1 MKKILIA
8 GLILILC
15 TVAYAANVELTIT
28 IPTQYVSRAISALR
42 ACENSHVHIHFQGS
56 QNAEDP
62 NVPDFVLNVDY
73 RIDEIEGETHA
84 NYGKRFIRTMLYNV
98 ILAYETKIAKE
109 ERKALIDAVPPI
121 DVNVPDGIVE

>member
-8 GLILILC
+8 GLILVLC
-15 TVAYAANVELTIT
+15 TAVYAVVNLTIS
-28 IPTQYVSRAISALR
+28 IPDQYVSRAIAALR

-56 QNAEDP
+56 QNSEDP

-84 NYGKRFIRTMLYNV
+84 NYGKRFLRTMLYNV

-109 ERKALIDAVPPI
+109 DRQALIDAVPPI
-121 DVNVPDGIVE
+121 DVNVPDEIVE

>member
-8 GLILILC
+8 GMILVLC
-15 TVAYAANVELTIT
+15 TTVYAVVNLTIS
-28 IPTQYVSRAISALR
+28 IPDQYVSRAIAALR

-62 NVPDFVLNVDY
+62 NVPDFSLNVDY

-109 ERKALIDAVPPI
+109 DRQDLIDAVPPI
-121 DVNVPDGIVE
+121 DVNVPDGIIE

>member
-8 GLILILC
+8 GMILVLC
-15 TVAYAANVELTIT
+15 TAVYAAVNLTIS
-28 IPTQYVSRAISALR
+28 IPDQYVSRAVAALR

-62 NVPDFVLNVDY
+62 NVPDFSLNVDY

-84 NYGKRFIRTMLYNV
+84 DYGKRFIRTMIYNV

-109 ERKALIDAVPPI
+109 DRQALIDAVPPI

>member
-8 GLILILC
+8 GLILVLC
-15 TVAYAANVELTIT
+15 TTVYAAVQLIIS
-28 IPTQYVSRAISALR
+28 IPDQYVSRAVAALR
-42 ACENSHVHIHFQGS
+42 ACENTHVHIHFQGS

-62 NVPDFVLNVDY
+62 NVPDFVLDVDY

-84 NYGKRFIRTMLYNV
+84 DYGKRFIKTMLYNV

-109 ERKALIDAVPPI
+109 ERKALIDAIPPI
-121 DVNVPDGIVE
+121 DVNVPDEIVE

>member
-8 GLILILC
+8 GLILVLC
-15 TVAYAANVELTIT
+15 TTVYAAVQLTIT
-28 IPTQYVSRAISALR
+28 IPDQYISRTVAALR

-62 NVPDFVLNVDY
+62 NVPDFSLNVDY

-84 NYGKRFIRTMLYNV
+84 DYGKRFIRTMLYNV
-98 ILAYETKIAKE
+98 IKAYETKTATE
-109 ERKALIDAVPPI
+109 DRQDLIDAVPPV
-121 DVNVPDGIVE
+121 DVNVPDGIIE